1 MVIDSARFMASPLSN
16 LVDYLTEKI
25 CILNVKIV
33 IVFLNMK
40 VIRIIWSD
48 INVYFAINII
58 QTKLMEN

>member
-25 CILNVKIV
+25 FILNVKIV